1 MECLKTDRLKALD
14 LLKETLV
21 DNRSVLF
28 SIGSKG
34 FFRFKVWLIAHYLYS
49 EASRNQG
56 LYIDANNE
64 GIICFFEAKDKRS
77 PAFHIELSLIL
88 FGIGPLRLLRVWK
101 RKKEVQ
107 RFHSQWKNFIHCSY
121 LAVRKSARGH
131 GAIFEL
137 RNALF
142 QFQQEKQLP
151 ILVETTIEKNKRVY
165 ERFGFRVHEERVV
178 SGFKTYCMVRDY
190 K

>member
-1 MECLKTDRLKALD
+1 MNALEI
-14 LLKETLV
+14 LKETLV

-28 SIGSKG
+28 SIGSRG
-34 FFRFKVWLIAHYLYS
+34 FFRLKVWLVAQFLYS
-49 EASRNQG
+49 EANRNKG
-56 LYIDANNE
+56 VFIDSKNE

-77 PAFHIELSLIL
+77 SSFIIELGLIL
-88 FGIGPLRLLRVWK
+88 LGIGPLRILRVWRRK
-101 RKKEVQ
+101 REVQ
-107 RFHSQWKNFIHCSY
+107 RFHSQWDNYIHCSY

-151 ILVETTIEKNKRVY
+151 ILIETTIEKNKRVY
-165 ERFGFRVHEERVV
+165 ERIGFRVHEERVV

-190 K
+190 R

>member
-1 MECLKTDRLKALD
+1 MKALD

-21 DNRSVLF
+21 DNRSVIF

-34 FFRFKVWLIAHYLYS
+34 FFRFKVWLVAHFLFS
-49 EASRNQG
+49 EASRNKG
-56 LYIDANNE
+56 VFIDSNNE
-64 GIICFFEAKDKRS
+64 GIICFYEVKYKKSA
-77 PAFHIELSLIL
+77 ELKIQIALIL
-88 FGIGPLRLLRVWK
+88 FGIGPFRIVRVWR
-101 RKKEVQ
+101 RKKEIE
-107 RFHSQWKNFIHCSY
+107 RFHSQWKNHIHCSY
-121 LAVRKSARGH
+121 LAVRKSARGQ

-151 ILVETTIEKNKRVY
+151 ILIETTIEKNKRVY
-165 ERFGFRVHEERVV
+165 ERIGFRVHEERVV
-178 SGFKTYCMVRDY
+178 SGFKTYCMAKDY

>member
-1 MECLKTDRLKALD
+1 MNALEI
-14 LLKETLV
+14 LKETLV

-34 FFRFKVWLIAHYLYS
+34 FFRFKVWLVAHFLYS
-49 EASRNQG
+49 EASRNKG
-56 LYIDANNE
+56 VFIDSNHE
-64 GIICFFEAKDKRS
+64 GIICFFEAKKKRS
-77 PAFHIELSLIL
+77 ASFIIELGLII
-88 FGIGPLRLLRVWK
+88 FGIGPQRILRVWR

-107 RFHSQWKNFIHCSY
+107 RFHLQYENYIHCSY

-137 RNALF
+137 RDALF

-151 ILVETTIEKNKRVY
+151 ILIETTIEKNKRVY
-165 ERFGFRVHEERVV
+165 ERIGFRVYEERVV
-178 SGFKTYCMVRDY
+178 SGLKTYCMVREHSIN
-190 K
+190 

>member
-1 MECLKTDRLKALD
+1 LECLTTEPLKALD

-21 DNRSVLF
+21 DNRSVIF

-34 FFRFKVWLIAHYLYS
+34 FFRFKVWLVAHFLYS

-56 LYIDANNE
+56 VYIDSNNE
-64 GIICFFEAKDKRS
+64 GIICFFEAKEKRS
-77 PAFHIELSLIL
+77 ASFIIELGLIL
-88 FGIGPLRLLRVWK
+88 FGIGPLRILRVWLRK
-101 RKKEVQ
+101 REVQ
-107 RFHSQWKNFIHCSY
+107 RFHSQWENYIHCSY
-121 LAVRKSARGH
+121 LAVRKSARGQ

-151 ILVETTIEKNKRVY
+151 ILIETTIEKNKRVY
-165 ERFGFRVHEERVV
+165 ERIGFRVHEERVV
-178 SGFKTYCMVRDY
+178 SGFKTYCMAKDY

>member
-1 MECLKTDRLKALD
+1 MDAFEII
-14 LLKETLV
+14 KETLV
-21 DNRSVLF
+21 DNRSVIF

-34 FFRFKVWLIAHYLYS
+34 FFRFKVWLVAHFLHS
-49 EASRNQG
+49 EAIRNKG
-56 LYIDANNE
+56 VFIDSKNE
-64 GIICFFEAKDKRS
+64 GIICFFEAKSKRS
-77 PAFHIELSLIL
+77 AALTFELPLIL
-88 FGIGPLRLLRVWK
+88 FGIGPLRIVRVWLRK
-101 RKKEVQ
+101 REVQ
-107 RFHSQWKNFIHCSY
+107 RFHSQWENYIHCSY

-151 ILVETTIEKNKRVY
+151 ILIETTIEKNKRVY
-165 ERFGFRVHEERVV
+165 ERIGFRVHEERVV
-178 SGFKTYCMVRDY
+178 SGFKTYCMVKDY

>member
-1 MECLKTDRLKALD
+1 MPEKLRLVIALKI
-14 LLKETLV
+14 LKETLV

-34 FFRFKVWLIAHYLYS
+34 FFRFKVWLVAHFLYS
-49 EASRNQG
+49 EASRNKG
-56 LYIDANNE
+56 VFIDSKNE
-64 GIICFFEAKDKRS
+64 GVICFFEAKDKKS
-77 PAFHIELSLIL
+77 SALNIQILLIL
-88 FGIGPLRLLRVWK
+88 FGIGPPRILRVLRRK
-101 RKKEVQ
+101 REVQ
-107 RFHSQWKNFIHCSY
+107 RFHSQWENFIHCSY
-121 LAVRKSARGH
+121 LAVRKSARGN

-165 ERFGFRVHEERVV
+165 ERIGFRVHEERVV
-178 SGFKTYCMVRDY
+178 SGFKTFCMVKDY

>member
-1 MECLKTDRLKALD
+1 VNALEI
-14 LLKETLV
+14 LKETLV

-34 FFRFKVWLIAHYLYS
+34 FFRLKVGHVARFLFS
-49 EASRNQG
+49 EASRNKG
-56 LYIDANNE
+56 VFIDSKKE
-64 GIICFFEAKDKRS
+64 GIICFFEAKGKRS
-77 PAFHIELSLIL
+77 AAFKIELALIL
-88 FGIGPLRLLRVWK
+88 FGIGPLRIVRVWLRK
-101 RKKEVQ
+101 REVQ
-107 RFHSQWKNFIHCSY
+107 RFHSHWENFIHCSY

-137 RNALF
+137 RDALF

-151 ILVETTIEKNKRVY
+151 ILIETTIEKNKRVY
-165 ERFGFRVHEERVV
+165 QRIGFRVHEERVV
-178 SGFKTYCMVRDY
+178 SGFKTFCMVKDY